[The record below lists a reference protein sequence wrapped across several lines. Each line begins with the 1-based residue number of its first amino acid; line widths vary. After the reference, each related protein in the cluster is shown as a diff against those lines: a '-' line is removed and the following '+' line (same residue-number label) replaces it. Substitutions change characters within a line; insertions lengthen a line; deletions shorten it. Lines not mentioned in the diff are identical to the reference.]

1 MDHFVY
7 LGEILLSMKTDNSSR
22 TGMIITIVA
31 MVIISLIGVTVYI
44 FRRELL
50 ELCNAVLEWL
60 VLELIRG
67 LFGNWI

>member
-1 MDHFVY
+1 
-7 LGEILLSMKTDNSSR
+7 MKTDNSSR

>member
-1 MDHFVY
+1 
-7 LGEILLSMKTDNSSR
+7 MKSKNSFR
-22 TGMIITIVA
+22 TSIVIPIA
-31 MVIISLIGVTVYI
+31 AIVIASLISATVYI

-60 VLELIRG
+60 VLKLIRG

>member
-1 MDHFVY
+1 
-7 LGEILLSMKTDNSSR
+7 MKTDNSSR

-67 LFGNWI
+67 LFGNWIGSQRGG